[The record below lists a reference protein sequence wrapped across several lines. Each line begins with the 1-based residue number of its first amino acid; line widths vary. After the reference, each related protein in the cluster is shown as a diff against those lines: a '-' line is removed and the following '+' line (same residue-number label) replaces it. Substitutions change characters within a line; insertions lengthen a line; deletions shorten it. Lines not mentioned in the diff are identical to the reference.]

1 MDVDRL
7 GAVPPSALPE
17 VPAIDGVDVEVVVTA
32 AAHEAKSSVAA
43 IGSRCRTLISVRPRC

>member
-32 AAHEAKSSVAA
+32 AAHEAKSSIAA